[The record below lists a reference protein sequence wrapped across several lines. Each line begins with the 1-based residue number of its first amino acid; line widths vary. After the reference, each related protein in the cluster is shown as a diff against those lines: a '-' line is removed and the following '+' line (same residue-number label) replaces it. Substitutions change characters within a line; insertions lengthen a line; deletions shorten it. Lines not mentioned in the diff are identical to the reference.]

1 MREIPKGQSPD
12 LCSADVDAETDEWR
26 SVLVFATGKPETE
39 EILIGA
45 GADVNAKDDG
55 QTAPSIAKRNDLKPV
70 PSCLKRPAT
79 KASQGPVP
87 SPQLRAIPRCC
98 L

>member
-1 MREIPKGQSPD
+1 MPKGQSPD

-26 SVLVFATGKPETE
+26 SVLVFATGEPETE

-55 QTAPSIAKRNDLKPV
+55 QTAPSIAKRNGHEDCAKLLKTADDK
-70 PSCLKRPAT
+70 S
-79 KASQGPVP
+79 
-87 SPQLRAIPRCC
+87 
-98 L
+98 